1 MSEKELVKAIEELVD
16 KLELCRRTY
25 VALWIPLIIGVLV
38 ILSKGAGFW

>member
-1 MSEKELVKAIEELVD
+1 MSEKELVKAIEKLVD

-25 VALWIPLIIGVLV
+25 VALWLLLIFIVSV